1 MALLTEWTKHG
12 ATVESIEYELLA
24 NSRIPLPSLPE
35 QTAIA
40 EYLDAQTARIDAA
53 IEASRREIDL
63 LREYRTRLIS
73 DVVTGKV
80 DVREVAPQLPEE
92 PPEQEVEWMDRNETA
107 EAETA
112 DDDAAAEAFSKE
124 EVET

>member
-1 MALLTEWTKHG
+1 MPRADWGVMKNFE
-12 ATVESIEYELLA
+12 IC
-24 NSRIPLPSLPE
+24 LPPLPE

-63 LREYRTRLIS
+63 LREYRTCLIS